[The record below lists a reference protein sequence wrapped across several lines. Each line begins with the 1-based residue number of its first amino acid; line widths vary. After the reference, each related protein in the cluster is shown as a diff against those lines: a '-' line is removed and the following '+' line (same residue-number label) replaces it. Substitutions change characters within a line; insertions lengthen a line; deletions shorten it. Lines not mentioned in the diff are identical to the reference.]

1 MERAD
6 FNIFSSFISSLSLFS
21 IKMYSR
27 IARSIATKKMA
38 FSLAGVAAAAS
49 YAQECKNDV
58 IFFTKS
64 K

>member
-1 MERAD
+1 M
-6 FNIFSSFISSLSLFS
+6 I
-21 IKMYSR
+21 YSR
-27 IARSIATKKMA
+27 FARIANVSSINGKKVVFSAATATLA
-38 FSLAGVAAAAS
+38 FA